1 MYSTHSSTFTDKFK
15 VMNTTNHANWTYN
28 EFLAFLL
35 VYAAEMNYS
44 LTKQE
49 LDFIKERT
57 QISDIGKIKATVDS
71 VSDVEALDIIE
82 DYRKKYLDSAEKKG
96 QTKLD
101 LENLLKTSGIHSQLE
116 KAAVH
121 ILEKII

>member
-1 MYSTHSSTFTDKFK
+1 
-15 VMNTTNHANWTYN
+15 MNTINHHNWTYK

-35 VYAAEMNYS
+35 VYAAEMNYA

-49 LDFIKERT
+49 LEFIKERT
-57 QISDIGKIKATVDS
+57 QVNDIEKIKVTVEGVSDIA
-71 VSDVEALDIIE
+71 ALDIIE
-82 DYRKKYLDSAEKKG
+82 DYRKKYLDTPEKKA

-101 LENLLKTSGIHSQLE
+101 LDNLLKTPGIHSQLE

-121 ILEKII
+121 ILERII